1 MLCASLLAAAKILR
15 QARQGRFF
23 NSSGGSSIH
32 SEMRSYPVELRGYEF
47 LLGEIHRWR
56 QVWRELFEETRQIGL
71 IRRKPFGY
79 QLPLLGA
86 LIPLNSSHATL
97 GATDYCS
104 CW

>member
-56 QVWRELFEETRQIGL
+56 QVWRELF
-71 IRRKPFGY
+71 RRDP
-79 QLPLLGA
+79 A
-86 LIPLNSSHATL
+86 NRLNSTKTIWLSATPSRRFNTTKQFTRYARGYGL
-97 GATDYCS
+97 L
-104 CW
+104 